1 MIDWSVPN
9 YNDHLVIFKDWFF
22 ITYNVLFTN
31 ELKWSKENGILTWY
45 FFVQL
50 CKPLISPNIYS
61 IASLMTC
68 MESLVTHFNCSVIRA
83 KHNIN
88 VNLCTY
94 SLNFYVIDLLLQTND
109 KILQY
114 VINQVPA
121 ELQNY
126 WKNGCKRK
134 TLTNNFTANAL

>member
-1 MIDWSVPN
+1 
-9 YNDHLVIFKDWFF
+9 
-22 ITYNVLFTN
+22 
-31 ELKWSKENGILTWY
+31 
-45 FFVQL
+45 
-50 CKPLISPNIYS
+50 
-61 IASLMTC
+61 MTC

-109 KILQY
+109 KILHY

-121 ELQNY
+121 ELQNH
-126 WKNGCKRK
+126 WKKWLQEEN
-134 TLTNNFTANAL
+134 TNQ